1 MAVDLKTAEFVPW
14 TTLIEQFV
22 FDKDEPYFN
31 IMVPTADTT
40 RYDYLLARLTRG
52 GHNVLYMGDTGVG
65 KSVVMEKYLEKAA
78 NTDDF
83 VAYTMKYSAQTKPT
97 NLKDMFETKLEKK
110 RKTLFGPPSGKKMLF
125 FIDDLNMPALE
136 VYGAQP
142 PNELLRQAIDSGGFY
157 DTQKL
162 FFKGIKDVVFLAACA
177 PPGGG
182 RNQVSPR
189 LLRHFSMVW
198 LTALS
203 SGSLNRIFQ
212 AVLGGFL
219 QAIVPPLKDLTEPL
233 VAASVKI
240 YERIASELLPTPA
253 KSHYTFNLRDLSKVF
268 QGLLMVKADHADTK
282 DKFLRL
288 WCHEESRV
296 FRDRLISAED

>member
-1 MAVDLKTAEFVPW
+1 
-14 TTLIEQFV
+14 
-22 FDKDEPYFN
+22 
-31 IMVPTADTT
+31 TT
-40 RYDYLLARLTRG
+40 RYDYLLGRLTRG

-65 KSVVMEKYLEKAA
+65 KSVVMEKYLENASG
-78 NTDDF
+78 TDEF

-162 FFKGIKDVVFLAACA
+162 FFKGIKDVVFVAACA

-182 RNQVSPR
+182 RNEVSPR

-203 SGSLNRIFQ
+203 TDSLNRIFQ
-212 AVLGGFL
+212 SWGGFL
-219 QAIVPPLKDLTEPL
+219 DVIVPSSMRATEPL
-233 VAASVKI
+233 VAASLT
-240 YERIASELLPTPA
+240 AL
-253 KSHYTFNLRDLSKVF
+253 
-268 QGLLMVKADHADTK
+268 Q
-282 DKFLRL
+282 
-288 WCHEESRV
+288 
-296 FRDRLISAED
+296 